1 MLIVRK
7 TRSLFINVSRYVNNT
22 LRYLT
27 IKLLNE
33 HVFIG
38 KLLRVGRHTVIS
50 TSDGGKISIG
60 NNVSIGANVHMV
72 AKYGAITIAD
82 NVFIGHGVTIVA
94 RKSITI
100 GKNSQIAEYV
110 TIRDQNHQVGSQLI
124 RCSDYD
130 TQTISIGED
139 VWLGAKCTVLKGTII
154 SDKAVIGANS
164 VVTKDIPAATINA
177 GVPSKCL
184 KLREVRL

>member
-1 MLIVRK
+1 M
-7 TRSLFINVSRYVNNT
+7 
-22 LRYLT
+22 
-27 IKLLNE
+27 
-33 HVFIG
+33 
-38 KLLRVGRHTVIS
+38 
-50 TSDGGKISIG
+50 
-60 NNVSIGANVHMV
+60 
-72 AKYGAITIAD
+72 

-100 GKNSQIAEYV
+100 GNNSQIAEYV